1 MDVTLVDFPRT
12 RVALLQHRCSPELV
26 NYSAA
31 KFILWRR
38 DTGLSPVEQSQTFGI
53 AWDDPQTTPPE
64 AFRFDICGS
73 VSAPV
78 PENAHGVINSEIP
91 AGRCAVVRHHGSLD
105 TVSESVWFLLRDWLP
120 GSGET
125 PRDFPVFF
133 QSHNFVDDVAEHERQ
148 TDIYLPLQ

>member
-1 MDVTLVDFPRT
+1 M
-12 RVALLQHRCSPELV
+12 QHRCSPELV

-38 DTGLSPVEQSQTFGI
+38 DTGLSPIEQSNTFGI

-73 VSAPV
+73 VDTPV

-91 AGRCAVVRHHGSLD
+91 GGRCAVMRHHGSLD
-105 TVSESVWFLLRDWLP
+105 TIGESVWYLFREWLP

-125 PRDFPVFF
+125 LRDFPVFF
-133 QSHNFVDDVAEHERQ
+133 QYHNFVHDAAGHELQ